1 MVQTIDAAYYQ
12 YKKDLFKGEK
22 IVDERG
28 DVMYSLPFYTI
39 KFSNHILNVNGI
51 KSVLYPGCTDLNQD
65 GLKIYADQL
74 LDKKNNGFIYT
85 YGNRLRDYFGKTDQL
100 KIIIDRI
107 NKEKNTRR
115 AIAITYDPVVDS
127 IEDEIPCLIMVKAM
141 VFDGKLDLGV
151 VFRSNDIKIAF
162 PANMYGLFNLH
173 LFLSEKTNLPIGDFY
188 YTCFNPHWKVE

>member
-74 LDKKNNGFIYT
+74 LDKKNN
-85 YGNRLRDYFGKTDQL
+85 
-100 KIIIDRI
+100 
-107 NKEKNTRR
+107 
-115 AIAITYDPVVDS
+115 
-127 IEDEIPCLIMVKAM
+127 
-141 VFDGKLDLGV
+141 
-151 VFRSNDIKIAF
+151 
-162 PANMYGLFNLH
+162 
-173 LFLSEKTNLPIGDFY
+173 LSF
-188 YTCFNPHWKVE
+188 